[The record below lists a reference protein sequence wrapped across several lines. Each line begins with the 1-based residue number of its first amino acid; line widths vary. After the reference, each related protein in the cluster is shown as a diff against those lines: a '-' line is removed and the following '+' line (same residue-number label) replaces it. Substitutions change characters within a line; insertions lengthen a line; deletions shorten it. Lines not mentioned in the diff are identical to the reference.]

1 MPDEGPMNTITIT
14 TEVQLQEAKAMI
26 DHLSQR
32 NLFLAQSLKQSFQIG
47 FNYEKEI
54 AELKARLEAA
64 DRPATVGESE

>member
-1 MPDEGPMNTITIT
+1 MNTITIT

-47 FNYEKEI
+47 FDYEKEI
-54 AELKARLEAA
+54 SELKARLEALNA
-64 DRPATVGESE
+64 SDKPEETE

>member
-1 MPDEGPMNTITIT
+1 MNTITIT

>member
-1 MPDEGPMNTITIT
+1 MNTITIT

-54 AELKARLEAA
+54 AELKARLEPTDTPAA
-64 DRPATVGESE
+64 NEEAE

>member
-1 MPDEGPMNTITIT
+1 MNTITIT

-47 FNYEKEI
+47 FDYEKEI
-54 AELKARLEAA
+54 LALKARLEAVDA
-64 DRPATVGESE
+64 PESVEEVE

>member
-1 MPDEGPMNTITIT
+1 MNTITIT

-32 NLFLAQSLKQSFQIG
+32 NLFLAQSLKHSFQIG

-54 AELKARLEAA
+54 AELKARIEAT
-64 DRPATVGESE
+64 DTPSTVEEAE